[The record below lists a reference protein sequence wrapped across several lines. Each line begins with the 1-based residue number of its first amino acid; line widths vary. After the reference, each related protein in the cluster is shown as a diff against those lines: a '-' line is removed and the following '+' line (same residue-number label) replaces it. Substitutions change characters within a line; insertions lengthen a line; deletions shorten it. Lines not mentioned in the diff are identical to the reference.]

1 MNSKFLSLPL
11 RELNSY
17 VKNLEDENEKLRND
31 LSTIYKFNF
40 VLENIKLAFN
50 KGYSAM
56 KCIDR
61 NKSCSCQEHMNGYLR
76 RILQE
81 VDIELSVWMNQYDGL
96 VNTSNNKYHQVT
108 HDDSSRE
115 SIDGPTSENS
125 ISKLQ
130 GQLQLNIK

>member
-96 VNTSNNKYHQVT
+96 VNTSNNKYHQMIN
-108 HDDSSRE
+108 DDSSRE
-115 SIDGPTSENS
+115 SIDGPKSEDS

-130 GQLQLNIK
+130 GKL

>member
-61 NKSCSCQEHMNGYLR
+61 NKSCSCQEHMNGYFR

-96 VNTSNNKYHQVT
+96 VNTSNNKYHQMIN
-108 HDDSSRE
+108 DDSSRE
-115 SIDGPTSENS
+115 SIDGPKSEDS
-125 ISKLQ
+125 ISILQ
-130 GQLQLNIK
+130 GKL